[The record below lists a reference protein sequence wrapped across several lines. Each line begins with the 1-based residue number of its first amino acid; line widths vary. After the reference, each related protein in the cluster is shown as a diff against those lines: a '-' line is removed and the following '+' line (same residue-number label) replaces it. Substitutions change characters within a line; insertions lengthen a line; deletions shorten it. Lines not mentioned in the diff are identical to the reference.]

1 MTMNS
6 RFASHL
12 CCGIALLAAILAG
25 CSDSSSSAKEEAA
38 QAAPPTSLP
47 VVKPMSAM
55 FAAAKDCLDSCA
67 QVAYGRED
75 ENLPTKLPRR
85 FKDFLSSDAAAARAF
100 NSLVT
105 HFPEEYWPLATKG
118 AEERENME
126 MGGWTG
132 YIIKSGDD
140 LIHIYVQA
148 GFPQREW
155 TPGPNRRPPGSLT
168 VGVSTKTKAMAIAF
182 NGQEDLS
189 EYRFVGDEALLS
201 IVAAYMAA
209 YEAETERAFL
219 ISRTQKSEPTI
230 FPIPAAKKDDVVRRL
245 SYLNGLYENGQILN
259 ARSAYSAGDDARR
272 TPPEKQ
278 WWSPDSSF
286 THCFETG
293 GPAAKLDEFV
303 GFTDKPTT
311 KDYRDGSG
319 NVYKVEVINYEE
331 RGQERVWTYYR
342 TQAKCESE
350 QVNATKNMAD
360 RYR

>member
-1 MTMNS
+1 MNMNS
-6 RFASHL
+6 RFFPRL
-12 CCGIALLAAILAG
+12 CRGFALLAVLLAG
-25 CSDSSSSAKEEAA
+25 CSDSSSPAKDEPA
-38 QAAPPTSLP
+38 QAAPQSSAPA
-47 VVKPMSAM
+47 VKPLSPM
-55 FAAAKDCLDSCA
+55 FAAAMTCLDSCV

-75 ENLPTKLPRR
+75 EDLPTKLPRK
-85 FKDFLSSDAAAARAF
+85 FKDFLIGDEAAAKTF
-100 NSLVT
+100 NALVNQ
-105 HFPEEYWPLATKG
+105 FPAAYWPLATKG
-118 AEERENME
+118 AAERENME
-126 MGGWTG
+126 MEGWTG

-168 VGVSTKTKAMAIAF
+168 VGVSTKTKAMAIVF

-189 EYRFVGDEALLS
+189 EYRFAGNEALLS
-201 IVAAYMAA
+201 VVTAYMGAH
-209 YEAETERAFL
+209 EAETERAFL
-219 ISRTQKSEPTI
+219 ISRTQQSDPTV
-230 FPIPAAKKDDVVRRL
+230 FPVPAAKKDDVVRRL
-245 SYLNGLYENGQILN
+245 TYLNGLIENGQIFN

-278 WWSPDSSF
+278 WWSADSGF

-319 NVYKVEVINYEE
+319 NLYKVEVINYEG

-342 TQAKCESE
+342 TQAKCEAE
-350 QVNATKNMAD
+350 QVNATRSLAD
-360 RYR
+360 KYR